1 LSSPEQ
7 MPSKVNVAWA
17 GQRPASLAQNPML
30 AAALVYLM
38 ISDGNNSSLILP
50 FSTEMK

>member
-1 LSSPEQ
+1 

-30 AAALVYLM
+30 PAVL
-38 ISDGNNSSLILP
+38 
-50 FSTEMK
+50 FS